1 MNAPVIPR
9 QPGLKDRLWAELALK
24 ARLNTDGVSISP
36 EALAHIA
43 PGIKTQEQV
52 HTLFE
57 MDFVVHE
64 DEQPSYFRLDH
75 GLVVPFRYNP
85 EARDRIE
92 LDGTRTVVVRDGHQL
107 AEAFFPDRPAFY
119 GKKTSDGVAMSTI
132 ATLGSE
138 RQFFVAYSNECSYK
152 AKGEDCLFC
161 NINFTKDTYGEKTG
175 IFWKTAK
182 QIGETYA
189 EAHRAGLVDHVN
201 ITGGVIPERRE
212 LEYYL
217 DVADALRKYAG
228 VEDFNGTAVV
238 AAPID
243 LRNLDRFKEAGYRT
257 VGLNL
262 EFWDKGIYNAICPG
276 KARDSGGWDHWLK
289 AIEYSVGVFGHGNV
303 RSNFVGGI
311 EPKKSLL
318 AGIQYL
324 ADKGAVG
331 TASIW
336 CPNPGSDLE
345 GHRAPEPE
353 WYLDLGH
360 KIAAIWQKAGFT
372 WANLYDSNAD
382 VTSLQHDIWRIEA
395 ETLPIFKGAAVAAE

>member
-1 MNAPVIPR
+1 MTAQQI
-9 QPGLKDRLWAELALK
+9 GLKDRLWKELALK
-24 ARLNTDGVSISP
+24 AELNTDGIAISR
-36 EALAHIA
+36 EALEFIA
-43 PGIKTQEQV
+43 PGVKTQEQV

-57 MDFVVHE
+57 MDFEIHD
-64 DEQPSYFRLDH
+64 DELPAYFRLDH
-75 GLVVPFRYNP
+75 GLVVPFRWNP
-85 EARDRIE
+85 DARHRIV
-92 LDGTRTVVVRDGHQL
+92 LDGNRTIVVKDDEQL
-107 AEAFFPDRPAFY
+107 AEAHFPGRPAYY
-119 GKKTSDGVAMSTI
+119 GQKTSDGAAMATI
-132 ATLGSE
+132 GSLGSD

-152 AKGEDCLFC
+152 DKGEDCLFC
-161 NINFTKDTYGEKTG
+161 NINFTKDTYGEKSG

-189 EAHRAGLVDHVN
+189 EVHRQGLVDHVN

-217 DVADALRKYAG
+217 DVADAIRKHSG

-243 LRNLDRFKEAGYRT
+243 LRNLDRFREAGYRT

-276 KARDSGGWDHWLK
+276 KARDSGGWDHWLR

-345 GHRAPEPE
+345 GHRAPEAQ

-360 KIAAIWQKAGFT
+360 KIAAIWKKAGFT
-372 WANLYDSNAD
+372 WANLYDSNASVD
-382 VTSLQHDIWRIEA
+382 TLQHDIWRIEA
-395 ETLPIFKGAAVAAE
+395 ETLPIFQRDAVAAE